1 MKKMQ
6 VILNQKK
13 MVKEKI
19 LMKRMRMMTM
29 MMVEVRLRHLLRGRE
44 VKMIQ
49 MVMVERMMIDHQK
62 DRVRGSSRTDG
73 C

>member
-6 VILNQKK
+6 VILSQKK
-13 MVKEKI
+13 MVKEMI
-19 LMKRMRMMTM
+19 LMKRTRMMTM
-29 MMVEVRLRHLLRGRE
+29 MMVEVRLRLLLRGRE

-49 MVMVERMMIDHQK
+49 MVTVERMMIDHQK
-62 DRVRGSSRTDG
+62 DKVGGPSRTDG